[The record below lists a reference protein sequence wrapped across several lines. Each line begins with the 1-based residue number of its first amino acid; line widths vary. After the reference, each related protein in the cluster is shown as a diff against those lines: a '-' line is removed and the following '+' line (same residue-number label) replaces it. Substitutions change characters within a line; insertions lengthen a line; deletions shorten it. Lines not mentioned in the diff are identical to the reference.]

1 MRQTSRLWHPLL
13 ALWAPV
19 CAGCCEA
26 LLAGGPSRRSLRTS
40 FPRCLVPSPGASPG
54 APPRYFPGDIGLYQL
69 GNGSAT
75 RTHAVRRLL
84 YGGPS
89 RGCRHS
95 RMFRPLGLLATQAAP
110 TAGSHRDSG
119 QPWLLRPS
127 VARFV
132 PLPCLGYARRPNR
145 AIDGVGTHTPLD
157 LRPCRPLPQAGTQVQ
172 TRLLSCLQPHS
183 LGALHRDAVEV
194 PVRPARRPG

>member
-40 FPRCLVPSPGASPG
+40 FPRCLVPSPGASLG
-54 APPRYFPGDIGLYQL
+54 APPRSFPGDIGLYQL

-132 PLPCLGYARRPNR
+132 PLPCLGYARRPTR